1 MNESFISV
9 HCSVGYYSCYSF
21 VNEMIFFTI
30 HSCAFYFHFSFL
42 YSVFDSS
49 NFFLFLAIFLQYFL
63 VFVGVRTLQMDMSTP
78 TSRPLLPYPED
89 LKSGKDIE

>member
-1 MNESFISV
+1 MKSRRPHFSSI
-9 HCSVGYYSCYSF
+9 
-21 VNEMIFFTI
+21 II
-30 HSCAFYFHFSFL
+30 HSLATVMAQLLFFYSP
-42 YSVFDSS
+42 

-78 TSRPLLPYPED
+78 NSRPLLPYPED